1 MEVMVA
7 SPLRQQHDRLN
18 WCGSALRTTLGGT
31 LSCALEVL
39 LLAEIENLHHA

>member
-1 MEVMVA
+1 MELMVA

-18 WCGSALRTTLGGT
+18 WCGSALQNKSRGT

-39 LLAEIENLHHA
+39 RLAENEKLHHA